1 MQALRIL
8 HLTLSQIAF
17 RFALNTCG
25 RPAASRGSAWKN
37 VAGKYR
43 AAFAFVGTP
52 ADIATTNVSKA
63 QLAVPIQ
70 WLRGDL
76 FARLR
81 TRSYLCLE
89 MYSLRVGN
97 NSFNIEV
104 LMSNRRL
111 MTRFRSCRRPARRAY
126 SFP

>member
-1 MQALRIL
+1 
-8 HLTLSQIAF
+8 
-17 RFALNTCG
+17 
-25 RPAASRGSAWKN
+25 
-37 VAGKYR
+37 VAGKYS

-52 ADIATTNVSKA
+52 ADIATPNVNKA
-63 QLAVPIQ
+63 QIAVPIQ

-76 FARLR
+76 FARRR

-104 LMSNRRL
+104 LMSNRTLNDAVSRL
-111 MTRFRSCRRPARRAY
+111 PPPSAARILFSLIMAGVRIGQVAVRCQIL
-126 SFP
+126 